1 MTEQNESV
9 AIVKV
14 NPQIDLAVITLYEES
29 CKLLN
34 YAETRKITTVED
46 LKATVNDTAIISR
59 LKRAI
64 EDKRKEYTVP
74 INDHLK
80 AINAAFQEYTA
91 PLVQADQINRQKQT
105 VYKDEQDAIVAE
117 QERINAMRLEAA
129 QAEMKLKGELT
140 ESVDL
145 IEVQPAAPSIIR
157 TDLGTSSYVNR
168 WKAEVVDFAL
178 LPDEYKLPNMPM
190 LNSAARSYKD
200 QRTIPGVRIYNEPDI
215 RMSAR

>member
-1 MTEQNESV
+1 MEVETT

-14 NPQIDLAVITLYEES
+14 NPQVDLAVTALYGEAVTL
-29 CKLLN
+29 LT
-34 YAETRKITTVED
+34 YAE
-46 LKATVNDTAIISR
+46 AAIIKTDADVKERTNDLSIIVN
-59 LKRAI
+59 LKKAI
-64 EDKRKEYTVP
+64 EEKRKEYVGP
-74 INDHLK
+74 INEHLK
-80 AINAAFQEYTA
+80 AVNDAFKSFTD
-91 PLVQADQINRQKQT
+91 PLVQADTITRKKVLDYRAEQNRVRQ
-105 VYKDEQDAIVAE
+105 E
-117 QERINAMRLEAA
+117 QERINRLRIEAA

-200 QRTIPGVRIYNEPDI
+200 TRTIPGVKIYNEPDI